1 MPDTVRD
8 NRGVVVCGGAR
19 AGGGCQAR
27 IHPSENLVDFSVRG
41 SAYGEATAES
51 TGELRAE
58 WFSTELYGDIP
69 EIGQVIFRYRKD
81 RPSSVV
87 ISSKQAGSDPFFPAR
102 AVQTLFYEVEVQ
114 SADGSTSRLL
124 RNEEPMLLVA
134 DIDAIPPNGARF
146 ETEDDVVFVDAS
158 DPATAVFTMLAG
170 SPGEVDDPGGLAIRL
185 LDDTVEST
193 ETGFSGEFEVT
204 ATTEG
209 TEPGRITTFATTVG
223 GASLVSP
230 GRIVAAEFAETSR
243 FPLSVEFG
251 PGEERSGVI
260 VHAFATDGPP
270 AEAHI
275 VHIFDA

>member
-8 NRGVVVCGGAR
+8 SQGLVVCGGAR

-27 IHPSENLVDFSVRG
+27 IHQSEHQVEFSVRG

-58 WFSTELYGDIP
+58 WFSTELYGEIP
-69 EIGQVIFRYRKD
+69 EIGPVIFRYRKD

-87 ISSKQAGSDPFFPAR
+87 ISSKQEGSDPFFPAR

-114 SADGSTSRLL
+114 NADGSTRLL

-134 DIDAIPPNGARF
+134 DIDAIPPNGTRF
-146 ETEDDVVFVDAS
+146 KTEDDVVFVDPS
-158 DPATAVFTMLAG
+158 DPATPVFTMLAG

-193 ETGFSGEFEVT
+193 QAGFSGEFEVT
-204 ATTEG
+204 ATAEG

-223 GASLVSP
+223 GANLVSP
-230 GRIVAAEFAETSR
+230 SRIVADEFAGTSR
-243 FPLSVEFG
+243 FPLNVEFG

-260 VHAFATDGPP
+260 VHAFAAEGPP
-270 AEAHI
+270 AEAHV
-275 VHIFDA
+275 VHMFNA